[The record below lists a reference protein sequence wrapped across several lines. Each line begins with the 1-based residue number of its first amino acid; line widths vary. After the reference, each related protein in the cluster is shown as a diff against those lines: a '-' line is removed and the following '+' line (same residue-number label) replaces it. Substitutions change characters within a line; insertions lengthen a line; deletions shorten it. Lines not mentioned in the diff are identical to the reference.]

1 MALLKIDASLISANN
16 VANSYVVT
24 ASDGITSFQ
33 PFGQGYPIVCN
44 DISTR
49 FDGLTTT
56 LPIMVEQDYIN
67 TIADSRNLQVSVSGQ
82 YLAPYVTTQTFPW
95 ITEYDSF
102 KGFRLRGSNITIYN
116 PPDAG
121 EQAVVTIVSNNSTV
135 QTRKYPYSATTIALG
150 D

>member
-1 MALLKIDASLISANN
+1 MALLKIDVGMISANN

-24 ASDGITSFQ
+24 ASGNTTSFQ

-44 DISTR
+44 DIGNR

-56 LPIMVEQDYIN
+56 FPIMVEQDYIN

-82 YLAPYVTTQTFPW
+82 YLAPFVTTQTFPW

-102 KGFRLRGSNITIYN
+102 RGFRLRGSNITIYN

>member
-1 MALLKIDASLISANN
+1 
-16 VANSYVVT
+16 
-24 ASDGITSFQ
+24 
-33 PFGQGYPIVCN
+33 
-44 DISTR
+44 
-49 FDGLTTT
+49 
-56 LPIMVEQDYIN
+56 MVEQDYIN

-82 YLAPYVTTQTFPW
+82 YLAPFVTTQTFPW

-102 KGFRLRGSNITIYN
+102 RGFRLRGSNITIYN

>member
-1 MALLKIDASLISANN
+1 MTRRIDVSLISANN
-16 VANSYVVT
+16 VSNGYVIAASGNT
-24 ASDGITSFQ
+24 AVYQ
-33 PFGQGYPIVCN
+33 PVFEGYPVVCN
-44 DISTR
+44 DISR
-49 FDGLTTT
+49 LFDGDRATF
-56 LPIMVEQDYIN
+56 PIMVEQDYIN